1 VKIEAVIFDLDG
13 TLIDSVR
20 IYFKIAQEILRQVH
34 LPAVSK
40 GVVSELMRGGQEGWL
55 RLIPGWMSDRRDELL
70 EKIMEAGKEIGW
82 KIFQDEVDVISGVP
96 EIFSYLSE
104 KNIRIGVVSST
115 HEKFM
120 EGKLLPLKKSGLHE
134 KIGALVSIEDAPKMK
149 PEPDPLLE
157 CARRLGVETEKC
169 IYIGDSQEDII
180 AGKRARMMTIG
191 VLTGLDDYDTLNR
204 EEPCMIMSSVY
215 ELKSAL
221 CSLR

>member
-1 VKIEAVIFDLDG
+1 MKIEAVIFDLDG

-20 IYFKIAQEILRQVH
+20 IYFKIAQEILKRVH
-34 LPAVSK
+34 LPAVSRE
-40 GVVSELMRGGQEGWL
+40 VVSELMRGGQEGWL
-55 RLIPGWMSDRRDELL
+55 RLIPARMSGRRDGLL
-70 EKIMEAGKEIGW
+70 EKIMEAVKEIGW

-120 EGKLLPLKKSGLHE
+120 EGKLLPLRKNGLGGQIE
-134 KIGALVSIEDAPKMK
+134 ALIGIEDAPKMK

-169 IYIGDSQEDII
+169 VYVGDSYEDII
-180 AGKRARMMTIG
+180 AGKRAKMMTIG
-191 VLTGLDDYDTLNR
+191 VLTGLDDYETLNR
-204 EEPCMIMSSVY
+204 EEPSMIMSSVY

-221 CSLR
+221 CRLC